1 VRADIVEA
9 MTTRTEAS
17 PFPLFRLLVISG
29 AIFVVVTS
37 EFLPTGLLPDMARE
51 LDVSLSR
58 IGFLVTIFAVTVVVT
73 AVPLTSLTT
82 RFPRKPLMI
91 VLLGVFAVAMVLGA
105 LSPTYEVLV
114 ASRILAGSAHGLF
127 WSVTAP
133 YASRLVPRAQLARAI
148 SVTAAGGTAAFI
160 FGVPL
165 GTALGH
171 ALGWRLAFAVVG
183 GVVLLFL
190 ALVVL
195 FLPPVQH
202 LVPLATG
209 EILVPARQ
217 DRTIPSIAIVCVT
230 VAVLITGQNT
240 LSTYIVPWLT
250 DVGTISPDAVSAVL
264 LVNGAAGAVGLVI
277 AGLVGDRWPR
287 AALALLLTGVILSVS
302 GLATFGPGSVPATIA
317 GGVAWGVF
325 FGGIP
330 SLIQAR
336 MLQSAS
342 LRLRDTA
349 SAWLTISFNL
359 AIAGGALVGGVV
371 LDQLGVAALP
381 WVLVGGVVVTLAFV
395 LSTDAAR
402 IRRAAHP

>member
-1 VRADIVEA
+1 MKV
-9 MTTRTEAS
+9 MTTQRSVT

-37 EFLPTGLLPDMARE
+37 EFLPTGLLPDMADE
-51 LDVSLSR
+51 LGVSLSR
-58 IGFLVTIFAVTVVVT
+58 IGLLVTIFAVTVVVT
-73 AVPLTSLTT
+73 AVPLTALTT

-105 LSPTYEVLV
+105 VSPSYEVLV

-133 YASRLVPRAQLARAI
+133 YASRLVPREQLARAI
-148 SVTAAGGTAAFI
+148 SVTAAGGTAAFV

-183 GVVLLFL
+183 GVVLVFL

-202 LVPLATG
+202 LIPLATG
-209 EILVPARQ
+209 EILVPARH
-217 DRTIPSIAIVCVT
+217 DRTVPAIVIVCVT
-230 VAVLITGQNT
+230 VVVLITGQNT

-250 DVGTISPDAVSAVL
+250 EVGTVAPDAVSAIL
-264 LVNGAAGAVGLVI
+264 LINGAAGAVGLVV

-287 AALALLLTGVILSVS
+287 TALALMLVGVLISVS
-302 GLATFGPGSVPATIA
+302 ALAVFGQGSVPGTIV
-317 GGVAWGVF
+317 GGIAWGMF

-359 AIAGGALVGGVV
+359 AIAGGALVGAVV
-371 LDQLGVAALP
+371 LDQVGVAALP
-381 WVLVGGVVVTLAFV
+381 WVLVAGVAVTLAFV
-395 LSTDAAR
+395 LSTDGVRVRA
-402 IRRAAHP
+402 AAHP

>member
-1 VRADIVEA
+1 MSTDA
-9 MTTRTEAS
+9 RTN

-37 EFLPTGLLPDMARE
+37 EFLPTGLLPDMAAE
-51 LDVSLSR
+51 LHVSLSR
-58 IGFLVTIFAVTVVVT
+58 IGLLVTIFAATVILT
-73 AVPLTSLTT
+73 AVPLTSLTN

-91 VLLGVFAVAMVLGA
+91 VVLGIFAVAMVLGA
-105 LSPTYEVLV
+105 LAPTYEVLV
-114 ASRILAGSAHGLF
+114 GSRILAGAAHGLF

-171 ALGWRLAFAVVG
+171 ALGWRLSFAVVG
-183 GVVLLFL
+183 GVVLVFL
-190 ALVVL
+190 ALVVI

-209 EILVPARQ
+209 EILVPARH
-217 DRTIPSIAIVCVT
+217 DRTVPAIVIVCLSV
-230 VAVLITGQNT
+230 VILITGQNT
-240 LSTYIVPWLT
+240 LSTYIVPWAIE
-250 DVGTISPDAVSAVL
+250 VGTVPPDFVSAVL
-264 LVNGAAGAVGLVI
+264 LINGAAGAVGLVA
-277 AGLVGDRWPR
+277 AGVVGDRWPR
-287 AALALLLTGVILSVS
+287 RGLAVMLAGVVVSVAALAVF
-302 GLATFGPGSVPATIA
+302 APGSVPATIA

-330 SLIQAR
+330 SLVQTR

-342 LRLRDTA
+342 VRLRDTA
-349 SAWLTISFNL
+349 SAWLTISFNIG
-359 AIAGGALVGGVV
+359 IAGGALLGGVV
-371 LDQLGVAALP
+371 LDKVSVAALP
-381 WVLVGGVVVTLAFV
+381 WVLTGLIAAALVFILA
-395 LSTDAAR
+395 TDRARLAA
-402 IRRAAHP
+402 AAHH

>member
-1 VRADIVEA
+1 
-9 MTTRTEAS
+9 MTTQRSVT

-37 EFLPTGLLPDMARE
+37 EFLPTGLLPDMSRD
-51 LDVSLSR
+51 LNVSLSR
-58 IGFLVTIFAVTVVVT
+58 IGLLVTIFALTVVVT

-91 VLLGVFAVAMVLGA
+91 MLLGVFAVAMVLGA
-105 LSPTYEVLV
+105 VAPTYEVLV
-114 ASRILAGSAHGLF
+114 ASRILAGAAHGLF

-133 YASRLVPRAQLARAI
+133 YASRLVPREQLARAI

-171 ALGWRLAFAVVG
+171 ALGWRLAFATVG
-183 GVVLLFL
+183 GVVLVFL
-190 ALVVL
+190 TLVVL

-209 EILVPARQ
+209 EILLPARHDRTVPA
-217 DRTIPSIAIVCVT
+217 IVIVCVT
-230 VAVLITGQNT
+230 VIVLITGQNT
-240 LSTYIVPWLT
+240 LSTYIVPWLIQ
-250 DVGTISPDAVSAVL
+250 VGTIPPDAVSVIL
-264 LVNGAAGAVGLVI
+264 LVNGAAGAVGLVA
-277 AGLVGDRWPR
+277 AGVVGDRWPR
-287 AALALLLTGVILSVS
+287 SALALMLGGVVVSVS
-302 GLATFGPGSVPATIA
+302 ALALFGPGSIPATVA
-317 GGVAWGVF
+317 GGIAWGVF

-342 LRLRDTA
+342 LRIRDTA
-349 SAWLTISFNL
+349 SAWLTISFNI
-359 AIAGGALVGGVV
+359 AIAGGALVGGFV
-371 LDQLGVAALP
+371 LDQFGVNLLP
-381 WVLVGGVVVTLAFV
+381 WVLVAGVAATLVFV
-395 LSTDAAR
+395 LSTDGAR
-402 IRRAAHP
+402 LRAAAHP

>member
-1 VRADIVEA
+1 
-9 MTTRTEAS
+9 MAS
-17 PFPLFRLLVISG
+17 QRSATPFPFWRLLVISG

-37 EFLPTGLLPDMARE
+37 EFLPTGLLPEMADE
-51 LDVSLSR
+51 LDVSLSQV
-58 IGFLVTIFAVTVVVT
+58 GLLVTIFAVTVVVT
-73 AVPLTSLTT
+73 AVPLTSLTN

-91 VLLGVFAVAMVLGA
+91 LLLGVFSVAMVLGA
-105 LSPTYEVLV
+105 VAPSYEVLV

-133 YASRLVPRAQLARAI
+133 YASRMVPREQLARAI

-171 ALGWRLAFAVVG
+171 ALGWRLAFGVVG
-183 GVVLLFL
+183 VVVLVFL
-190 ALVVL
+190 LLVVL

-209 EILVPARQ
+209 EILVPARH
-217 DRTIPSIAIVCVT
+217 DRTVPAIVIVCLT
-230 VAVLITGQNT
+230 VAILITGQNT

-250 DVGTISPDAVSAVL
+250 DVGAVAPDAISLVL
-264 LVNGAAGAVGLVI
+264 VVNGAAGAVGLVA
-277 AGLVGDRWPR
+277 AGVVGDRWPR
-287 AALALLLTGVILSVS
+287 AAVVVMLVGVILSVI
-302 GLATFGPGSVPATIA
+302 GLAVFGAGSIPGAIA

-325 FGGIP
+325 FGGLP

-336 MLQSAS
+336 MLHSAS

-349 SAWLTISFNL
+349 SAWLTISFNI
-359 AIAGGALVGGVV
+359 AIAGGALIGGVV
-371 LDQLGVAALP
+371 LDRLGVAALP
-381 WVLVGGVVVTLAFV
+381 WGLVAGVGLTLVFVVVT
-395 LSTDAAR
+395 DRAR
-402 IRRAAHP
+402 LRSAAH

>member
-1 VRADIVEA
+1 
-9 MTTRTEAS
+9 MTSQTAPAF
-17 PFPLFRLLVISG
+17 PFWRLLVISG

-37 EFLPTGLLPDMARE
+37 EFLPTGLLPDMAAE
-51 LDVSLSR
+51 LGVSQSR
-58 IGFLVTIFAVTVVVT
+58 IGLLVTVFAVTVVIT

-105 LSPTYEVLV
+105 VSPSYEVLV

-133 YASRLVPRAQLARAI
+133 YASRLVPREQLARAI

-171 ALGWRLAFAVVG
+171 AVGWRWAFAVVG
-183 GVVLLFL
+183 GVVLVFL
-190 ALVVL
+190 TLVVL

-209 EILVPARQ
+209 EILMPARQ
-217 DRTIPSIAIVCVT
+217 DRTIPSIAIVCIT
-230 VAVLITGQNT
+230 VILLITGQNT
-240 LSTYIVPWLT
+240 LSTYIVPWLIEVAT
-250 DVGTISPDAVSAVL
+250 VPPDAVSAVL
-264 LVNGAAGAVGLVI
+264 LVNGAAGAIGLVI

-287 AALALLLTGVILSVS
+287 ASLALMLAGVIVSVAAM
-302 GLATFGPGSVPATIA
+302 ATFGAGSIPGAIA
-317 GGVAWGVF
+317 GGIFWGIF

-330 SLIQAR
+330 SIVQAR

-349 SAWLTISFNL
+349 SAWLTISFNI
-359 AIAGGALVGGVV
+359 AIAGGAFVGGFV
-371 LDQLGVAALP
+371 LDGLGTGALP
-381 WVLVGGVVVTLAFV
+381 WIMIAIIAAALAWV
-395 LSTDAAR
+395 LSTDR
-402 IRRAAHP
+402 VRLRAAAH

>member
-1 VRADIVEA
+1 
-9 MTTRTEAS
+9 MTTQRSVT

-37 EFLPTGLLPDMARE
+37 EFLPTGLLPDMAAE
-51 LDVSLSR
+51 LGVSLSHV
-58 IGFLVTIFAVTVVVT
+58 GLLVTIFAVTVVIT
-73 AVPLTSLTT
+73 AVPLTSLTN

-105 LSPTYEVLV
+105 IAPSYEVLV

-133 YASRLVPRAQLARAI
+133 YASRLVPREQLARAI

-171 ALGWRLAFAVVG
+171 ALGWRLAFATVG
-183 GVVLLFL
+183 GIVLVFMT
-190 ALVVL
+190 LVIL

-209 EILVPARQ
+209 EILVPARH
-217 DRTIPSIAIVCVT
+217 DRTIPAIVIVCVT
-230 VAVLITGQNT
+230 VVVLITGQNT
-240 LSTYIVPWLT
+240 LSTFIVPWLT
-250 DVGTISPDAVSAVL
+250 DVGTIAPDAVSVIL
-264 LVNGAAGAVGLVI
+264 LINGAAGAVGLVA
-277 AGLVGDRWPR
+277 AGVVGDRWPR
-287 AALALLLTGVILSVS
+287 TALAVMLAGVIISVS
-302 GLATFGPGSVPATIA
+302 ALAAFGPGSIPATIA
-317 GGVAWGVF
+317 GGIAWGVF

-330 SLIQAR
+330 SLVQAR

-349 SAWLTISFNL
+349 SAWLTISFNI
-359 AIAGGALVGGVV
+359 AIAGGALVGGFV
-371 LDQLGVAALP
+371 LDGLGVAALP
-381 WVLVGGVVVTLAFV
+381 WVLVVAVAVALVFV
-395 LSTDAAR
+395 LITDGAR
-402 IRRAAHP
+402 TRAAAHP

>member
-1 VRADIVEA
+1 
-9 MTTRTEAS
+9 MTTQRSVT

-37 EFLPTGLLPDMARE
+37 EFLPTGLLPDMARD
-51 LDVSLSR
+51 LHVSLSQ
-58 IGFLVTIFAVTVVVT
+58 IGLLVTIFALTVVIT

-82 RFPRKPLMI
+82 RFPRKPLMV

-105 LSPTYEVLV
+105 VAPTYEVLV

-133 YASRLVPRAQLARAI
+133 YASRLVPREQLARAI

-171 ALGWRLAFAVVG
+171 ALGWRLAFATVG
-183 GVVLLFL
+183 GVVLIFL
-190 ALVVL
+190 ALVVF

-209 EILVPARQ
+209 EILVPARH
-217 DRTIPSIAIVCVT
+217 DRTIPAIVIVCVT
-230 VAVLITGQNT
+230 VIVLITGQNT
-240 LSTYIVPWLT
+240 LSTYVVPWLI
-250 DVGTISPDAVSAVL
+250 DVGTISPDAVSVIL
-264 LVNGAAGAVGLVI
+264 LINGAAGAVGLVA
-277 AGLVGDRWPR
+277 AGVVGDRWPR
-287 AALALLLTGVILSVS
+287 SALAVMLAGVVVSVS
-302 GLATFGPGSVPATIA
+302 ALAVFGPGSLVGTMA
-317 GGVAWGVF
+317 GGIAWGVF

-330 SLIQAR
+330 SLVQAR

-342 LRLRDTA
+342 LRIRDTA
-349 SAWLTISFNL
+349 SAWLTISFNI

-371 LDQLGVAALP
+371 LDVLGVAALP
-381 WVLVGGVVVTLAFV
+381 WVLVIGVAVALAFV
-395 LSTDAAR
+395 LSTDRAR
-402 IRRAAHP
+402 IRAAAHA

>member
-1 VRADIVEA
+1 MKV
-9 MTTRTEAS
+9 MTPQRSVT
-17 PFPLFRLLVISG
+17 PFPLFRLLVIAG
-29 AIFVVVTS
+29 AMFVVVTS
-37 EFLPTGLLPDMARE
+37 EFLPTGLLPEMADE
-51 LDVSLSR
+51 LGVSLSR
-58 IGFLVTIFAVTVVVT
+58 IGILVTIFAVTVVVT
-73 AVPLTSLTT
+73 AVPLTALTT

-105 LSPTYEVLV
+105 VSPNYEMLV
-114 ASRILAGSAHGLF
+114 ATRILAGCAHGLF

-133 YASRLVPRAQLARAI
+133 YASRLVPREQLARAV
-148 SVTAAGGTAAFI
+148 SVASAGVTAAFI

-183 GVVLLFL
+183 GVVLVFT

-209 EILVPARQ
+209 EIMLPARH
-217 DRTIPSIAIVCVT
+217 DRTIPAIVIVCVT
-230 VAVLITGQNT
+230 VLLLITGQNT

-250 DVGTISPDAVSAVL
+250 EVGTVPPDAVSMVL
-264 LVNGAAGAVGLVI
+264 LVNGAAGAVGLVV
-277 AGLVGDRWPR
+277 AGVVGDRWPR
-287 AALALLLTGVILSVS
+287 AALAFMFAGVVV
-302 GLATFGPGSVPATIA
+302 GVAALAVFGPGSVPATIV
-317 GGVAWGVF
+317 GGIAWGAS

-349 SAWLTISFNL
+349 SAWLTIAFNS
-359 AIAGGALVGGVV
+359 AIAGGALLGGVA
-371 LDQLGVAALP
+371 LDQLGVTALP
-381 WVLVGGVVVTLAFV
+381 WVLVAGVALALAWV
-395 LSTDAAR
+395 LSTDRVRVRA
-402 IRRAAHP
+402 AAHP

>member
-1 VRADIVEA
+1 VKV
-9 MTTRTEAS
+9 MTPQRSVT

-37 EFLPTGLLPDMARE
+37 EFLPTGLLPDMAEE
-51 LDVSLSR
+51 LGVSLSQ
-58 IGFLVTIFAVTVVVT
+58 IGLLVTIFAVTVVVT
-73 AVPLTSLTT
+73 AVPLTALTT

-91 VLLGVFAVAMVLGA
+91 VLLGIFAVAMVLGA
-105 LSPTYEVLV
+105 VSPTYEVLV
-114 ASRILAGSAHGLF
+114 GSRILAGAAHGLF

-133 YASRLVPRAQLARAI
+133 YASRLVPREQLARAI

-171 ALGWRLAFAVVG
+171 ALGWRLSFAVVG

-190 ALVVL
+190 TLVVL

-209 EILVPARQ
+209 EILVPARH
-217 DRTIPSIAIVCVT
+217 DRTIPSIIIVCVT
-230 VAVLITGQNT
+230 VLVLITGQNT
-240 LSTYIVPWLT
+240 LTTYIVPWLT
-250 DVGTISPDAVSAVL
+250 EVGTVSPDAVSVVL
-264 LVNGAAGAVGLVI
+264 LVNGAAGAVGLVV

-287 AALALLLTGVILSVS
+287 TALALMLAGVVLSVAALAV
-302 GLATFGPGSVPATIA
+302 FGPGSVPATFA
-317 GGVAWGVF
+317 GGIAWGVF

-330 SLIQAR
+330 SLMQAR
-336 MLQSAS
+336 ALQSAS

-349 SAWLTISFNL
+349 SAWLTISFNIG
-359 AIAGGALVGGVV
+359 IAGGALVGGVV
-371 LDQLGVAALP
+371 LDRLSVVALP
-381 WVLVGGVVVTLAFV
+381 WVLVGGVASALAFV
-395 LSTDAAR
+395 LATDGVR
-402 IRRAAHP
+402 VRRAAHP

>member
-1 VRADIVEA
+1 V
-9 MTTRTEAS
+9 T

-37 EFLPTGLLPDMARE
+37 EFLPTGLLPEMAEE
-51 LDVSLSR
+51 LGVSQSR
-58 IGFLVTIFAVTVVVT
+58 IGLLVTIFALTVVLL

-82 RFPRKPLMI
+82 RFPRKQLMI
-91 VLLGVFAVAMVLGA
+91 VLLAVFAVAMVLGA
-105 LSPTYEVLV
+105 AAPNYEVLV
-114 ASRILAGSAHGLF
+114 ASRILAGAAHGLF

-133 YASRLVPRAQLARAI
+133 YASRLVPREQLARAI

-171 ALGWRLAFAVVG
+171 ALGWRLAFATVG
-183 GVVLLFL
+183 GVVLLFMT
-190 ALVVL
+190 LVIL

-217 DRTIPSIAIVCVT
+217 DRTVPSIAIVCLT
-230 VAVLITGQNT
+230 VVLLITGQNT
-240 LSTYIVPWLT
+240 LTTYIVPWVT
-250 DVGTISPDAVSAVL
+250 QIGTVPADAVSLVL
-264 LVNGAAGAVGLVI
+264 LVQGSAGALGLVAAGI
-277 AGLVGDRWPR
+277 VGDRWPR
-287 AALALLLTGVILSVS
+287 GSLVIMLLGVLASVVALAAFGAGSIP
-302 GLATFGPGSVPATIA
+302 ATFAFGAL
-317 GGVAWGVF
+317 WGAF

-330 SLIQAR
+330 SLVQAR

-349 SAWLTISFNL
+349 SAWLTISFNI
-359 AIAGGALVGGVV
+359 AIAGGALVGGAV
-371 LDQLGVAALP
+371 LDGIGTAALP
-381 WVLVGGVVVTLAFV
+381 WVMIGIVAVALVFV
-395 LSTDAAR
+395 LSTDR
-402 IRRAAHP
+402 VRLRAAAH

>member
-1 VRADIVEA
+1 
-9 MTTRTEAS
+9 MTSQTA
-17 PFPLFRLLVISG
+17 PAFPYWRLLVISG

-37 EFLPTGLLPDMARE
+37 EFLPTGLLPDMAAE
-51 LDVSLSR
+51 LGVSQSR
-58 IGFLVTIFAVTVVVT
+58 IGLLVTVFAVTVVIT

-105 LSPTYEVLV
+105 VSPSYEVLV

-133 YASRLVPRAQLARAI
+133 YASRLVPREQLARAI

-171 ALGWRLAFAVVG
+171 AVGWRWAFAVVG
-183 GVVLLFL
+183 GVVLVFL
-190 ALVVL
+190 TLVVL

-209 EILVPARQ
+209 EILMPARQ
-217 DRTIPSIAIVCVT
+217 DRTIPSIAIVCIT
-230 VAVLITGQNT
+230 VILLITGQNT
-240 LSTYIVPWLT
+240 LSTYIVPWLIEVAT
-250 DVGTISPDAVSAVL
+250 VPPDAVSAVL
-264 LVNGAAGAVGLVI
+264 LVNGAAGAIGLVI

-287 AALALLLTGVILSVS
+287 ASLALMLAGVIVSVAAM
-302 GLATFGPGSVPATIA
+302 ATFGAGSIPGAIA
-317 GGVAWGVF
+317 GGIFWGIF

-330 SLIQAR
+330 SIVQAR

-342 LRLRDTA
+342 LRLRDTS
-349 SAWLTISFNL
+349 SAWLTISFNI
-359 AIAGGALVGGVV
+359 AIAGGAFVGGFV
-371 LDQLGVAALP
+371 LDGLGTGALP
-381 WVLVGGVVVTLAFV
+381 WIMIAIIAAALAWV
-395 LSTDAAR
+395 LSTDR
-402 IRRAAHP
+402 VRLRAAAH

>member
-1 VRADIVEA
+1 
-9 MTTRTEAS
+9 MTTQRSVT

-37 EFLPTGLLPDMARE
+37 EFLPTGLLPEMAAE
-51 LDVSLSR
+51 LEVSQSR
-58 IGFLVTIFAVTVVVT
+58 IGLLVTIFAVTVVIT

-91 VLLGVFAVAMVLGA
+91 VLLGVFAVAMLLGA
-105 LSPTYEVLV
+105 ASISYEMLV
-114 ASRILAGSAHGLF
+114 ATRILAGAAHGLF

-133 YASRLVPRAQLARAI
+133 YASRLVPREQLARAI
-148 SVTAAGGTAAFI
+148 SVTAAGGTAAFV

-171 ALGWRLAFAVVG
+171 ALGWRLAFAAVG
-183 GVVLLFL
+183 GVVLVFL
-190 ALVVL
+190 TLVVL

-217 DRTIPSIAIVCVT
+217 DRTIPAIAIVCIT
-230 VAVLITGQNT
+230 VILLITGQNT
-240 LSTYIVPWLT
+240 LTTYIVPWLIEIAT
-250 DVGTISPDAVSAVL
+250 VEPDAVSAVL
-264 LVNGAAGAVGLVI
+264 LVNGAAGAVGLVV
-277 AGLVGDRWPR
+277 AGVVGDRWPR
-287 AALALLLTGVILSVS
+287 TAFALLLGGVVLSV
-302 GLATFGPGSVPATIA
+302 LALVTFGTGSVPATIA
-317 GGVAWGVF
+317 ACVAWGIC

-330 SLIQAR
+330 SLVQAR

-349 SAWLTISFNL
+349 SAWLTISFNI
-359 AIAGGALVGGVV
+359 AIAGGALIGGVV
-371 LDQLGVAALP
+371 LDGLGVVALP
-381 WVLVGGVVVTLAFV
+381 WGLIVGISLALLFV
-395 LSTDAAR
+395 LLTDRRRIAA
-402 IRRAAHP
+402 AAHP

>member
-1 VRADIVEA
+1 
-9 MTTRTEAS
+9 MTAP
-17 PFPLFRLLVISG
+17 PFPLFRLAVISG

-37 EFLPTGLLPDMARE
+37 EFLPTGLLPEMAAE
-51 LDVSLSR
+51 LGVSLSQ
-58 IGFLVTIFAVTVVVT
+58 IGLLVTIFAVTVVVT

-91 VLLGVFAVAMVLGA
+91 MLLAVFSVAMVIGA
-105 LSPTYEVLV
+105 AAPNYEVLV

-133 YASRLVPRAQLARAI
+133 YASRMVPREQLARAI

-171 ALGWRLAFAVVG
+171 ALGWRLAFAAVG
-183 GVVLLFL
+183 GIVLVFL
-190 ALVVL
+190 LLVVL

-217 DRTIPSIAIVCVT
+217 DRTVPAIVIVCLT
-230 VAVLITGQNT
+230 VVLLITGQNT

-250 DVGTISPDAVSAVL
+250 DVGTIPPDAVSLVL
-264 LVNGAAGAVGLVI
+264 VVNGAAGAVGLVA
-277 AGLVGDRWPR
+277 AGIVGDRWPR
-287 AALALLLTGVILSVS
+287 SAVFVMLVGVILGVS
-302 GLATFGPGSVPATIA
+302 ALAVFGPGSIPATIA
-317 GGVAWGVF
+317 GGIAWGVF
-325 FGGIP
+325 FGGLP

-349 SAWLTISFNL
+349 SAWLTISFNI
-359 AIAGGALVGGVV
+359 AIAGGALLGGVV
-371 LDQLGVAALP
+371 LDVLGVAALP
-381 WVLVGGVVVTLAFV
+381 WGLVVGVAIALAFV
-395 LSTDAAR
+395 LSTDRAR
-402 IRRAAHP
+402 LRAAAH

>member
-1 VRADIVEA
+1 
-9 MTTRTEAS
+9 MTTDARTT
-17 PFPLFRLLVISG
+17 PFPLFRLMVISG

-51 LDVSLSR
+51 LGVSESR
-58 IGFLVTIFAVTVVVT
+58 IGLLVTVFAVTVVVT

-91 VLLGVFAVAMVLGA
+91 VVLGVFVVAMVLGA
-105 LSPTYEVLV
+105 VSPTYEVLV
-114 ASRILAGSAHGLF
+114 ASRILAGAAHGLF

-148 SVTAAGGTAAFI
+148 SVTSAGATAAFV

-171 ALGWRLAFAVVG
+171 ALGWRLSFAVVG
-183 GVVLLFL
+183 GVVLVFL
-190 ALVVL
+190 GLVVL

-209 EILVPARQ
+209 EILVPARH
-217 DRTIPSIAIVCVT
+217 DRTIPAIVIVCLT
-230 VAVLITGQNT
+230 VAILLAGQNT
-240 LSTYIVPWLT
+240 LTTYIVPWLT
-250 DVGTISPDAVSAVL
+250 QVGTVSPDAVSIVL
-264 LVNGAAGAVGLVI
+264 LINGAAGAVGLVA

-287 AALALLLTGVILSVS
+287 AALAVMLAGVIVSVAA
-302 GLATFGPGSVPATIA
+302 LAVFGHGSIPATIA
-317 GGVAWGVF
+317 GGAAWGVF

-330 SLIQAR
+330 SLVQAR

-349 SAWLTISFNL
+349 SAWLTISFNI
-359 AIAGGALVGGVV
+359 AIAGGALLGGLV
-371 LDQLGVAALP
+371 LDGLGVAALP
-381 WVLVGGVVVTLAFV
+381 WVLVGGVALTLVFV
-395 LSTDAAR
+395 LATDARRIAAR
-402 IRRAAHP
+402 AH

>member
-1 VRADIVEA
+1 
-9 MTTRTEAS
+9 
-17 PFPLFRLLVISG
+17 
-29 AIFVVVTS
+29 VV
-37 EFLPTGLLPDMARE
+37 L
-51 LDVSLSR
+51 
-58 IGFLVTIFAVTVVVT
+58 T
-73 AVPLTSLTT
+73 AVPLTSLTN

-91 VLLGVFAVAMVLGA
+91 VLLGVFSVAMVLGA
-105 LSPTYEVLV
+105 VAPTYEVLV

-133 YASRLVPRAQLARAI
+133 YASRMVPREQLARAV

-183 GVVLLFL
+183 GVVLVFL

-209 EILVPARQ
+209 EILVPARH
-217 DRTIPSIAIVCVT
+217 DRTIPAIVIVCIG

-250 DVGTISPDAVSAVL
+250 EVGTVPSDAVSIVL
-264 LVNGAAGAVGLVI
+264 LLNGAAGAVGLVA
-277 AGLVGDRWPR
+277 AGVVGDRWPR
-287 AALALLLTGVILSVS
+287 AAVTVMLVGVTLSVVAM
-302 GLATFGPGSVPATIA
+302 GVFGAGSIPAAIA
-317 GGVAWGVF
+317 GGIAWGAF
-325 FGGIP
+325 FGGLP
-330 SLIQAR
+330 SLMQAR
-336 MLQSAS
+336 MLHSAS

-349 SAWLTISFNL
+349 SAWLTISFNV
-359 AIAGGALVGGVV
+359 AIAGGALLGGVV
-371 LDQLGVAALP
+371 LDRAGVAALP
-381 WVLVGGVVVTLAFV
+381 WGLAIGVTIALVFV
-395 LSTDAAR
+395 LATDRARLRASAA
-402 IRRAAHP
+402 

>member
-1 VRADIVEA
+1 
-9 MTTRTEAS
+9 MTTQRSVT

-37 EFLPTGLLPDMARE
+37 EFLPTGLLPDMSRD
-51 LDVSLSR
+51 LNVSLSR
-58 IGFLVTIFAVTVVVT
+58 IGLLVTIFALTVVVT

-105 LSPTYEVLV
+105 AAPTYEVLV
-114 ASRILAGSAHGLF
+114 ASRIIAGSAHGLF

-133 YASRLVPRAQLARAI
+133 YASRLVPREQLARAI

-171 ALGWRLAFAVVG
+171 ALGWRLAFATVG
-183 GVVLLFL
+183 GVVLVFL

-209 EILVPARQ
+209 EILVPARH
-217 DRTIPSIAIVCVT
+217 DRTVPAIVIVCVT
-230 VAVLITGQNT
+230 VIVLITGQNT
-240 LSTYIVPWLT
+240 LSTYVVPWLIQ
-250 DVGTISPDAVSAVL
+250 VGTIPPDAVSVIL
-264 LVNGAAGAVGLVI
+264 LINGAAGAVGLVA
-277 AGLVGDRWPR
+277 AGVVGDRWPR
-287 AALALLLTGVILSVS
+287 SALAVMLGGVILSVS
-302 GLATFGPGSVPATIA
+302 ALGLFGPGSIPATIA
-317 GGVAWGVF
+317 GGIAWGVF

-342 LRLRDTA
+342 LRIRDTA
-349 SAWLTISFNL
+349 SAWLTISFNV
-359 AIAGGALVGGVV
+359 AIAGGALVGGFV
-371 LDQLGVAALP
+371 LDQFGVMLLP
-381 WVLVGGVVVTLAFV
+381 WVLVAGVATTLVFV
-395 LSTDAAR
+395 LSTDGAR
-402 IRRAAHP
+402 LRAAAHP

>member
-1 VRADIVEA
+1 
-9 MTTRTEAS
+9 MTSQRSVT

-51 LDVSLSR
+51 LHVSESR
-58 IGFLVTIFAVTVVVT
+58 IGLLISIFALTVVIT

-82 RFPRKPLMI
+82 RFPRKPVMI
-91 VLLGVFAVAMVLGA
+91 VLLGIFALAMVLGA
-105 LSPTYEVLV
+105 VSPSYEVLV
-114 ASRILAGSAHGLF
+114 GSRILAGAAHGLF
-127 WSVTAP
+127 WSVTVP
-133 YASRLVPRAQLARAI
+133 YGARLVPRPQLARAI
-148 SVTAAGGTAAFI
+148 SVTAAGGTAAFV

-171 ALGWRLAFAVVG
+171 AVGWRLAFAVVG
-183 GVVLLFL
+183 VVVLVFL

-209 EILVPARQ
+209 EVLVPARH
-217 DRTIPSIAIVCVT
+217 DRTVPAIVIVGVT
-230 VAVLITGQNT
+230 VALLITGQNT
-240 LSTYIVPWLT
+240 LSTYVVPWLIQ
-250 DVGTISPDAVSAVL
+250 VGTVPPDAVSIIL
-264 LVNGAAGAVGLVI
+264 LINGAAGAIGLVI

-287 AALALLLTGVILSVS
+287 VALIIMLAGLIVSVS
-302 GLATFGPGSVPATIA
+302 ALATFGPGSIPGTIA
-317 GGVAWGVF
+317 GGLAWGMF

-330 SLIQAR
+330 SLVQAR

-349 SAWLTISFNL
+349 SAWLTISFNI
-359 AIAGGALVGGVV
+359 AIAGGALLGGLV
-371 LDQLGVAALP
+371 LDGLGVTVLQ
-381 WVLVGGVVVTLAFV
+381 WVLVVVVALALAFV
-395 LSTDAAR
+395 LATDRTR
-402 IRRAAHP
+402 IRAAGH

>member
-1 VRADIVEA
+1 MSTDVR
-9 MTTRTEAS
+9 TN

-37 EFLPTGLLPDMARE
+37 EFLPTGLLPDMAAE
-51 LDVSLSR
+51 LGVSLSR
-58 IGFLVTIFAVTVVVT
+58 IGLLVTVFAVTVIVT
-73 AVPLTSLTT
+73 AVPLTALTN

-91 VLLGVFAVAMVLGA
+91 VVLAIFVVAMLLGAVA
-105 LSPTYEVLV
+105 PTYEVLV
-114 ASRILAGSAHGLF
+114 GSRILAGAAHGLF

-133 YASRLVPRAQLARAI
+133 YASRLVPRQQLARAI
-148 SVTAAGGTAAFI
+148 SVTAGGGTAAFI

-183 GVVLLFL
+183 GVVLVFL

-209 EILVPARQ
+209 EILIPARHDRTVPA
-217 DRTIPSIAIVCVT
+217 IVIVCLT
-230 VAVLITGQNT
+230 VVILITGQNT
-240 LSTYIVPWLT
+240 LSTYIVPWAI
-250 DVGTISPDAVSAVL
+250 DVGTVAPDFVSAVL
-264 LVNGAAGAVGLVI
+264 LINGAAGAVGLVA
-277 AGLVGDRWPR
+277 AGVVGDRWPR
-287 AALALLLTGVILSVS
+287 RGLAVMLVGVVVSVAALAVF
-302 GLATFGPGSVPATIA
+302 APGSVPATIA

-330 SLIQAR
+330 SLVQTR

-342 LRLRDTA
+342 VRLRDTA
-349 SAWLTISFNL
+349 SAWLTISFNIG
-359 AIAGGALVGGVV
+359 IAGGALLGGVV
-371 LDQLGVAALP
+371 LDKVSVTALP
-381 WVLVGGVVVTLAFV
+381 WVLTGLVTAALVFV
-395 LSTDAAR
+395 LSTDRAR
-402 IRRAAHP
+402 LRVAAHH

>member
-1 VRADIVEA
+1 MVSSPG
-9 MTTRTEAS
+9 TTT
-17 PFPLFRLLVISG
+17 PFPFWRLLVITG

-37 EFLPTGLLPDMARE
+37 EFLPTGLLPEMAEE
-51 LDVSLSR
+51 LRVSSSR
-58 IGFLVTIFAVTVVVT
+58 IGLLVTVFAVTVVVT

-91 VLLGVFAVAMVLGA
+91 VVLGVFVVAMVLGA
-105 LSPTYEVLV
+105 VAPGYEVLV
-114 ASRILAGSAHGLF
+114 ASRILAGAAHGLF

-133 YASRLVPRAQLARAI
+133 YASRMVPAAQLARAI

-183 GVVLLFL
+183 GVVLAFL
-190 ALVVL
+190 ALVVI

-209 EILVPARQ
+209 EVLVPARH
-217 DRTIPSIAIVCVT
+217 DRTIPGIVIVCVT
-230 VAVLITGQNT
+230 VVILITGQNT
-240 LSTYIVPWLT
+240 LSTYIVPWLIE
-250 DVGTISPDAVSAVL
+250 VGTVAPEGVSAVL
-264 LVNGAAGAVGLVI
+264 VVNGVAGAIGLVA

-287 AALALLLTGVILSVS
+287 ASVAVMLAGVVVSVIGLAL
-302 GLATFGPGSVPATIA
+302 FGAGSVQGTIA
-317 GGVAWGVF
+317 GCVFWSAF
-325 FGGIP
+325 FGGLP
-330 SLIQAR
+330 SLVQAR

-349 SAWLTISFNL
+349 SAWLTISFNV
-359 AIAGGALVGGVV
+359 AIAGGALIGGFV
-371 LDQLGVAALP
+371 LDGFGIATLPWGLVTGVALAL
-381 WVLVGGVVVTLAFV
+381 VFV
-395 LSTDAAR
+395 LLTDRRR
-402 IRRAAHP
+402 IATHTRHA

>member
-1 VRADIVEA
+1 MSTQRSA
-9 MTTRTEAS
+9 T

-37 EFLPTGLLPDMARE
+37 EFLPTGLLPDMAAE
-51 LDVSLSR
+51 LGVSLSR
-58 IGFLVTIFAVTVVVT
+58 IGLLVTIFALTVVIT

-91 VLLGVFAVAMVLGA
+91 VLLAVFAVAMVLGA
-105 LSPTYEVLV
+105 IAPTYEVLV
-114 ASRILAGSAHGLF
+114 ASRVLAGAAHGLF

-133 YASRLVPRAQLARAI
+133 YASRLVPREQLARAV

-171 ALGWRLAFAVVG
+171 ALGWRLAFATVG
-183 GVVLLFL
+183 GVVLVFM

-209 EILVPARQ
+209 EILLPARHDRTVPA
-217 DRTIPSIAIVCVT
+217 IVIVCIT
-230 VAVLITGQNT
+230 VIVLITGQNS
-240 LSTYIVPWLT
+240 LSTFMVPWFIE
-250 DVGTISPDAVSAVL
+250 VGTVPPDAVSLVL
-264 LVNGAAGAVGLVI
+264 LINGAAGAVGLVA
-277 AGLVGDRWPR
+277 AGVVGDRWPR
-287 AALALLLTGVILSVS
+287 TAVAVMLGGVILSVS
-302 GLATFGPGSVPATIA
+302 ALATFGPGSIPATIA
-317 GGVAWGVF
+317 GGIAWGVF

-342 LRLRDTA
+342 LRIRDTA
-349 SAWLTISFNL
+349 SAWLTISFNI
-359 AIAGGALVGGVV
+359 AIAGGALVGGFV
-371 LDQLGVAALP
+371 LDGIGVAALP
-381 WVLVGGVVVTLAFV
+381 WVLVGGVAATLVFV
-395 LSTDAAR
+395 LVTDGAR
-402 IRRAAHP
+402 LRAAAHP